1 VFVTFS
7 ARLAPWL
14 EVNVFAFIRIHEY
27 INDVLDATNAVAPQ
41 RWELYRLLAEPVR
54 LRLLALA
61 AEEEL
66 AIGELAELLGESQ
79 PNISRHAA
87 PLKQAGLL
95 AVRKQGQR
103 ALVKVSEGAA
113 RDAVVI
119 DALASGRALCEA
131 DGSLGRIADVIRARD
146 AVARDFFERPLA
158 REDASS
164 DGAPAE
170 LGAYLR
176 AFAPLIGSTRLA
188 IDAGTGEGGLLE
200 ILAPVYDRVVAIDR
214 SEAQLARARAR
225 CESRGWSNV
234 ALVHGELDDE
244 AVKRAL
250 RETGAA
256 DAVFAARLLHHAPR
270 PADFVRKLAP
280 LVRAGGALVILDYGH
295 HDDESMRAQADLWL
309 GFEPRE
315 LCELAQGAGFEDAR
329 VTKVPD
335 ALRGRGPDAHL
346 PWQLLFARKPA
357 GDSKSTKELLAAE
370 PRRSRRGNDHG

>member
-1 VFVTFS
+1 V
-7 ARLAPWL
+7 L
-14 EVNVFAFIRIHEY
+14 EVA
-27 INDVLDATNAVAPQ
+27 NAVSPQ

-61 AEEEL
+61 FEEEL

-79 PNISRHAA
+79 PNVSRHAA

-113 RDAVVI
+113 RDAVVM

-131 DGSLGRIADVIRARD
+131 DGSLPRIADVIRARD
-146 AVARDFFERPLA
+146 AVARDFFERPPA
-158 REDASS
+158 RDDAPA

-225 CESRGWSNV
+225 CEARGWSNV
-234 ALVHGELDDE
+234 SLLHGELDDE

-250 RETGAA
+250 RETGGGA

-280 LVRAGGALVILDYGH
+280 LVRAGGALVVLDYGH

-315 LCELAQGAGFEDAR
+315 LCGLAEGAGFEGAR

-357 GDSKSTKELLAAE
+357 GDSKATKELLAAAA
-370 PRRSRRGNDHG
+370 RRSRRGNDNG

>member
-1 VFVTFS
+1 V
-7 ARLAPWL
+7 L
-14 EVNVFAFIRIHEY
+14 EV
-27 INDVLDATNAVAPQ
+27 TNAVVPQ

-113 RDAVVI
+113 RDAVVM

-146 AVARDFFERPLA
+146 AVARDFFERPLT
-158 REDASS
+158 REDASV

-176 AFAPLIGSTRLA
+176 ALAPLIGSTRLA

-214 SEAQLARARAR
+214 SEAQLVRARAR
-225 CESRGWSNV
+225 CEARGWSNV
-234 ALVHGELDDE
+234 NLVHGELDDE
-244 AVKRAL
+244 AVKQAL
-250 RETGAA
+250 RETGAAA

-315 LCELAQGAGFEDAR
+315 LCELAEGAGFEDAR

-357 GDSKSTKELLAAE
+357 GDSKSTKA
-370 PRRSRRGNDHG
+370 RRGNDNG

>member
-1 VFVTFS
+1 M
-7 ARLAPWL
+7 
-14 EVNVFAFIRIHEY
+14 
-27 INDVLDATNAVAPQ
+27 TNAVATQ

-66 AIGELAELLGESQ
+66 AIGELADLLGESQ

-103 ALVKVSEGAA
+103 ALVKMSEGAA
-113 RDAVVI
+113 RDPVVM
-119 DALASGRALCEA
+119 DALASGHALCEA
-131 DGSLGRIADVIRARD
+131 DGSLARIADVIRARD
-146 AVARDFFERPLA
+146 AVARDFFERAAP
-158 REDASS
+158 RVDAPDESPP
-164 DGAPAE
+164 GE

-200 ILAPVYDRVVAIDR
+200 ILAPVYDRVIAIDR
-214 SEAQLARARAR
+214 SQAQVVRARAR
-225 CESRGWSNV
+225 CETRGWSNV
-234 ALVHGELDDE
+234 ELVHGELDDE

-250 RETGAA
+250 RDVGSAA

-270 PADFVRKLAP
+270 PAEFVRKLAP
-280 LVRAGGALVILDYGH
+280 LVRAGGALVIIDYGH
-295 HDDESMRAQADLWL
+295 HDDESMRTQADLWL

-315 LCELAQGAGFEDAR
+315 LCALAEGAGFEDAR
-329 VTKVPD
+329 VTRVPD
-335 ALRGRGPDAHL
+335 ALRGHGPDAHL
-346 PWQLLFARKPA
+346 PWQVLFARKCA
-357 GDSKSTKELLAAE
+357 GDAKSTKEMLAAV